1 MLAQSV
7 WECRGTLPWF
17 WGRFDSQTLDI
28 EYPVPLQPV
37 HDPNQGTPTPPS
49 SPPSPDSKPPWE
61 ARVRTRLQTGNLPQP
76 ASQPGST
83 SHASTSAPK
92 RPKRSSGATQS
103 QAHPSTKTTIK
114 PFRTSDPKPKA
125 PETSTEQGEKSDG
138 MKTGD
143 NASVSGLQGEGHSV
157 DSTASPSNNSR
168 LRKVQE
174 GGQVVSETP
183 VTESGKLI
191 CLSQRHFTV
200 VICSITEWPDVR
212 ETHTLLRESLPD
224 QFLGLHSL
232 PVELLHNLEA
242 EVFTS
247 QDAPFEGAR
256 GLLDSQ
262 AKKMFQTYASKIG
275 ALLDGIEVLRVKLRG
290 ELYRTVLGALEGFM
304 PSAHVQFTLASHL
317 RRICF
322 VFVMLCA
329 QELQARFK
337 IISHDEALAEM
348 ARMAHTDGLFET
360 NILLTRNS
368 TNEEGQQVVTV
379 MLNLLPTF
387 ALSNQGEVRKH
398 CIVEVGELQPHLGDL
413 ELHRLSSSIHLL
425 EGLGSTAA
433 QSDQRGFVA
442 YEAQQSWTIDGSIMS
457 CSQEGGP
464 KFPDSRFSVTEQMRT
479 ELAGNTKL
487 HQTAGFQLAIPSH
500 SEKQWTDLDDQS
512 AFSTGQLIR
521 SAPHPLRPGL
531 SSSTLRARQEL
542 SRKLKAMW
550 KLKSTSAV
558 SSYLQSLAADFQL
571 LSVPLSSDLAKA
583 VFHAV
588 EPDAAPSEMLPV
600 LRATRKLPSFPLPIE
615 QSMTPSSSPL
625 PTTPSPRGFTI
636 SGEQSDPPLLPSS
649 PSPLASRAP
658 KVSTY
663 AHSDSE
669 SEHSAN
675 SNDPFEADNLKEKA
689 AATSAV
695 APTAAPKRTHQLSID
710 VSEGQPS
717 EPEEVRV
724 MKHLRK
730 RRRKEAEEARLG
742 ST

>member
-1 MLAQSV
+1 MAGWSSDKKQQLANALLGWALLFHEYKAHVLPQVLRDHQIRPLLMLAQSV

-183 VTESGKLI
+183 VTES
-191 CLSQRHFTV
+191 
-200 VICSITEWPDVR
+200 EWPDVR

-224 QFLGLHSL
+224 QFLGLYSL

-317 RRICF
+317 RRIC
-322 VFVMLCA
+322 
-329 QELQARFK
+329 ELQARFK

-387 ALSNQGEVRKH
+387 ALSNQGE
-398 CIVEVGELQPHLGDL
+398 GDL